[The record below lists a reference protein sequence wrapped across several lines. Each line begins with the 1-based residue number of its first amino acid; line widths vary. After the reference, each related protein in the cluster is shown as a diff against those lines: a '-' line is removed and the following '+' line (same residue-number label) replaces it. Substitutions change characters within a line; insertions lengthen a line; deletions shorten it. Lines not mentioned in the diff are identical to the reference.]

1 MTTQPATIARIY
13 FEALRRGDVPTL
25 MDQFAQDVVWHQPGE
40 NRFSGIHRGVDSI
53 GGLIGGMMQVSDG
66 SFALEV
72 TGPLMV
78 NGDLVAVPVRFT
90 GRRGDASM
98 DMSGVD
104 LLTVRD
110 GKIVEM
116 HLFSEDGA
124 AEDAFWGTV

>member
-40 NRFSGIHRGVDSI
+40 NRFSGIHRGVDSV
-53 GGLIGGMMQVSDG
+53 GALIGGMMQVSDG

-72 TGPLMV
+72 AGPLMV

-90 GRRGDASM
+90 GRREDASM

-104 LLTVRD
+104 LLTVRG

>member
-40 NRFSGIHRGVDSI
+40 NRFSGIHRGVDSV
-53 GGLIGGMMQVSDG
+53 GALIGGMMQVSDG

-72 TGPLMV
+72 AGPLMV
-78 NGDLVAVPVRFT
+78 NGDLVTVPVRFT
-90 GRRGDASM
+90 GRREDASM

>member
-1 MTTQPATIARIY
+1 MTTTPADVTRIY
-13 FEALRRGDVPTL
+13 FEALSRGDVPTV
-25 MDQFAQDVVWHQPGE
+25 MAQFGEAVVWHQPGK
-40 NRFSGIHRGVDSI
+40 NRFSGVHRGIDGVGS
-53 GGLIGGMMQVSDG
+53 LIGGMMEISEG

-72 TGPLMV
+72 SGPLMV

-90 GRRGDASM
+90 GRRTGASM
-98 DMSGVD
+98 DMAGLD

-116 HLFSEDGA
+116 HLFSEDGN

>member
-1 MTTQPATIARIY
+1 MTTKPADVARIY
-13 FEALRRGDVPTL
+13 FEALSRGDVPTV
-25 MDQFAQDVVWHQPGE
+25 MAQFGETVVWHQPGE
-40 NRFSGIHRGVDSI
+40 NRISGVHRGVHSV
-53 GGLIGGMMQVSDG
+53 GSTIGGMMKISEG

-72 TGPLMV
+72 SAPLMV

-90 GRRGDASM
+90 ERRTAASM
-98 DMSGVD
+98 DMAGLD

-116 HLFSEDGA
+116 HLVSEDGD

>member
-40 NRFSGIHRGVDSI
+40 NRFSGIHRGVDSV
-53 GGLIGGMMQVSDG
+53 GALIGGMMQVSDG
-66 SFALEV
+66 LFALEV
-72 TGPLMV
+72 AGPLMV

-90 GRRGDASM
+90 GRREDAST

-104 LLTVRD
+104 LLTVRG

>member
-1 MTTQPATIARIY
+1 MEIS
-13 FEALRRGDVPTL
+13 E
-25 MDQFAQDVVWHQPGE
+25 
-40 NRFSGIHRGVDSI
+40 
-53 GGLIGGMMQVSDG
+53 G

-72 TGPLMV
+72 SGPLMV

-90 GRRGDASM
+90 GRRTGASM
-98 DMSGVD
+98 DMAGLD

-116 HLFSEDGA
+116 HLFSEDGN